1 MYSNLWN
8 LRAVRKDS
16 ASSKKSKPKTPSPQ
30 RLHRKIQTRNSPTHP
45 IQHRCFSPL
54 SITQRQL
61 QTQNNHNLGRK
72 LITISNM
79 PHSPRGLKL
88 SRNLQLNSSVNRMS
102 KMREI

>member
-1 MYSNLWN
+1 MEPPGGKKLSFLEKTQAQKRHLLNVLT
-8 LRAVRKDS
+8 A
-16 ASSKKSKPKTPSPQ
+16 KSK
-30 RLHRKIQTRNSPTHP
+30 LETRQPHP
-45 IQHRCFSPL
+45 IQHRCFSLL